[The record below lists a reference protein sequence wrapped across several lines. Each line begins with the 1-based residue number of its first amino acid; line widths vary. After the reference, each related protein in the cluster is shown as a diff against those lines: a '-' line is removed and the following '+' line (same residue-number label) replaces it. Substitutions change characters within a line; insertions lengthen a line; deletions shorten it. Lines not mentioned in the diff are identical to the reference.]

1 MPASTLAP
9 PAPKA
14 ALRTTLHERVENAL
28 VTSPYTSG
36 RRVRIEAEEGAV
48 RLHGRVESYFEKQM
62 AQEIVRRLDGV
73 QRIENLIEVVWLR
86 GAIAASNG

>member
-9 PAPKA
+9 PLSKA
-14 ALRTTLHERVENAL
+14 APRTTLQDRVHNAL
-28 VTSPYTSG
+28 ISSPYTSG

-73 QRIENLIEVVWLR
+73 QRIENLIEVAWIC
-86 GAIAASNG
+86 G

>member
-1 MPASTLAP
+1 MPASTLVA
-9 PAPKA
+9 ASPKA
-14 ALRTTLHERVENAL
+14 PATRCSLFDRVHSALTS
-28 VTSPYTSG
+28 SPYTSG

-73 QRIENLIEVVWLR
+73 QRIENLIEVDWLR
-86 GAIAASNG
+86 GS